1 MAKDLNDIMQFD
13 HVVMVAEDGTITDR
27 LDIYCDAELNV
38 MTNGEDDFYLP
49 TGWELLKG
57 FTGQY
62 GYNGP
67 VMHSSEYV
75 GGGLERHIRETP
87 GYYVVLI
94 VYASCNYEKHT
105 PLGYGAF
112 PGSRECSCGATCCEE
127 PSTDCTEDSGCDCE
141 PAGWAIAY
149 KPLETEGE

>member
-1 MAKDLNDIMQFD
+1 MEFD
-13 HVVMVAEDGTITDR
+13 HIIRVNADGTITEDLDMSTMDR
-27 LDIYCDAELNV
+27 GSYFDLAVDQDGTDIFDMSA
-38 MTNGEDDFYLP
+38 
-49 TGWELLKG
+49 GWTLLSG

-67 VMHSSEYV
+67 VMHASEYV

-94 VYASCNYEKHT
+94 VNALESHVWQESRFTGTTTCSRCGLL
-105 PLGYGAF
+105 PLDADDM
-112 PGSRECSCGATCCEE
+112 ETTCQI
-127 PSTDCTEDSGCDCE
+127 DE

-149 KPLETEGE
+149 KPLDD

>member
-1 MAKDLNDIMQFD
+1 MERSLNDMMEFDHIVRVNPDGTVEDTDMPTGVIGAYFDLN
-13 HVVMVAEDGTITDR
+13 VAPDGTDEFEMS
-27 LDIYCDAELNV
+27 A
-38 MTNGEDDFYLP
+38 
-49 TGWELLKG
+49 GWELLQG

-75 GGGLERHIRETP
+75 GGGLERHILETP

-94 VYASCNYEKHT
+94 VNALEAHVWQVSRMTGTTTCERCGLL
-105 PLGYGAF
+105 PLDEDDMD
-112 PGSRECSCGATCCEE
+112 STCQ
-127 PSTDCTEDSGCDCE
+127 SDE

-149 KPLETEGE
+149 KPLED

>member
-1 MAKDLNDIMQFD
+1 MKRELNDTMEFD
-13 HVVMVAEDGTITDR
+13 HVVMVAEDGTITEPR
-27 LDIYCDAELNV
+27 DIHVYADLNV
-38 MTNGEDDFYLP
+38 AKDGTDEFDLSD
-49 TGWELLKG
+49 GWELLKG

-75 GGGLERHIRETP
+75 GGGLERHIKETP
-87 GYYVVLI
+87 GYYVSLV
-94 VYASCNYEKHT
+94 VNASCD
-105 PLGYGAF
+105 YG
-112 PGSRECSCGATCCEE
+112 GTTECNV
-127 PSTDCTEDSGCDCE
+127 DQGCDCE